1 MKTPKWSGWGFLI
14 FALVAL
20 ALLSERVAL
29 AQAGTGSIRGLVTD
43 ASGAVVPDVQIEAT
57 NVGTQLKF
65 TITTT
70 GAGIYTLSTLPIGN
84 YRVVAQRVGFKQYVQ
99 GPVVIAT
106 ASTTTLNI
114 VLELGEVSEKVT
126 VTESVAPLI
135 QVDNAEVATVV
146 ENRVVMDLPLQ
157 VGSGGGGRRQVE
169 SFIFLSPGVTGDW
182 FTKTFNGSINLSNMA
197 QVDGIAWTNAEVPGR
212 FFEGTPPFEAVQE
225 FKVANT
231 LHPPEVGR
239 AFGVTNYTLKSGTNR
254 FHGNAFW
261 FNREDNFDARGF
273 FVDKKRHEI
282 QNEFGGTLGGPII
295 KDKTFFFGSYSGF
308 RFATGGG
315 GTQLITLPPTDFR
328 RGDFSRLKDDSGN
341 LIQLHDPDTTHPDG
355 KGGFIRDPFPG
366 NIIPLS
372 RLSAVAK
379 RYIDLMPAPDNDNI
393 RGNFVSLHAEPQDD
407 NRFSVKVDHNITSH
421 HKVSYSHWQS
431 FRSTPGLWIGDFGAD
446 HPLDNGYPGSGTYF
460 GARASYDW
468 IVSPNLLNHFGF
480 AWSGTR
486 GHGRGL
492 DNRHGNEYLQV
503 PGIPSDAPAIPA
515 MTIAGYVEFGNADQS
530 GDARWDQTRTFLD
543 TVSWT
548 KGKHQIKFG
557 GEVWFQSKRAVSTLN
572 NGGVAGTANFSR
584 LATDNPAS
592 PTYGSAG
599 DAFASF
605 FLGQVDQSRRY
616 ICGPSAEPCTRTK
629 HFPYAAFHFN
639 DTIQLTPKL
648 TLSAGLR
655 YDLPFPQRDED
666 ANRLSAISLTA
677 PNPAAGGRPGAYLF
691 GNAAIVPGP
700 DKKEF
705 GPRVSLAYQLNPKTV
720 VRAGYGIIYSQ
731 TNADADGGTQFG
743 NGFEAGFSGSQTFLN
758 TTSGVRPVWLLDGG
772 YPAFTGKLP
781 DQNPGL
787 QVGSTADYYA
797 PSGAK
802 QSYVESWQ
810 LNIQRE
816 LPFQNFIDVAYVAS
830 AGKRLPSNLENG
842 LNQVPFQYLSL
853 GGLLNAPFDSPEA
866 VAAGI
871 VAPYPGFSGS
881 AAQALRPYPQY
892 TGIDDPF
899 QPIGFSTYHS
909 LQTKLQKRFSQ
920 GLSYIVSY
928 TLQKTITDTSN
939 EAYAAFN
946 SGARDTARRGLEKS
960 ISGLDRTHLLVG
972 SFVYELPG
980 QKLTGPAGK
989 IVGGWEVAGVAKYYS
1004 GTPLSIGGGGPIP
1017 LFAGGNRPNRVPGVE
1032 QRTGVSRGDF
1042 KPGGSDA
1049 GGTPYLNVNAWSQ
1062 PAPFTLGNGSRTE
1075 PNLRGFPLLNEDLS
1089 FIKRTYVKE
1098 SVNVELRAEFF
1109 NLFNRVIFNDPGTD
1123 TTDPINFGRSFG
1135 QANVPR
1141 HIQFGLKIN
1150 F

>member
-1 MKTPKWSGWGFLI
+1 
-14 FALVAL
+14 
-20 ALLSERVAL
+20 
-29 AQAGTGSIRGLVTD
+29 
-43 ASGAVVPDVQIEAT
+43 
-57 NVGTQLKF
+57 
-65 TITTT
+65 
-70 GAGIYTLSTLPIGN
+70 
-84 YRVVAQRVGFKQYVQ
+84 
-99 GPVVIAT
+99 
-106 ASTTTLNI
+106 
-114 VLELGEVSEKVT
+114 
-126 VTESVAPLI
+126 
-135 QVDNAEVATVV
+135 
-146 ENRVVMDLPLQ
+146 
-157 VGSGGGGRRQVE
+157 
-169 SFIFLSPGVTGDW
+169 
-182 FTKTFNGSINLSNMA
+182 
-197 QVDGIAWTNAEVPGR
+197 
-212 FFEGTPPFEAVQE
+212 
-225 FKVANT
+225 
-231 LHPPEVGR
+231 
-239 AFGVTNYTLKSGTNR
+239 
-254 FHGNAFW
+254 
-261 FNREDNFDARGF
+261 
-273 FVDKKRHEI
+273 
-282 QNEFGGTLGGPII
+282 
-295 KDKTFFFGSYSGF
+295 
-308 RFATGGG
+308 
-315 GTQLITLPPTDFR
+315 
-328 RGDFSRLKDDSGN
+328 
-341 LIQLHDPDTTHPDG
+341 
-355 KGGFIRDPFPG
+355 
-366 NIIPLS
+366 
-372 RLSAVAK
+372 
-379 RYIDLMPAPDNDNI
+379 
-393 RGNFVSLHAEPQDD
+393 
-407 NRFSVKVDHNITSH
+407 
-421 HKVSYSHWQS
+421 
-431 FRSTPGLWIGDFGAD
+431 
-446 HPLDNGYPGSGTYF
+446 
-460 GARASYDW
+460 
-468 IVSPNLLNHFGF
+468 
-480 AWSGTR
+480 
-486 GHGRGL
+486 
-492 DNRHGNEYLQV
+492 
-503 PGIPSDAPAIPA
+503 

-655 YDLPFPQRDED
+655 YDLPVPQRDED
-666 ANRLSAISLTA
+666 LNRLSAISLTA

-691 GNAAIVPGP
+691 GNAAVVPGP

-972 SFVYELPG
+972 SFIYELPG

-1017 LFAGGNRPNRVPGVE
+1017 LFAGGNRPNRVPGVD
-1032 QRTGVSRGDF
+1032 QRTGISRGDF

-1049 GGTPYLNVNAWSQ
+1049 GGTPYLNIDAWSQ

-1075 PNLRGFPLLNEDLS
+1075 PNLRGFPLFNEDLS

-1109 NLFNRVIFNDPGTD
+1109 NLFNRVIFNDPGSD